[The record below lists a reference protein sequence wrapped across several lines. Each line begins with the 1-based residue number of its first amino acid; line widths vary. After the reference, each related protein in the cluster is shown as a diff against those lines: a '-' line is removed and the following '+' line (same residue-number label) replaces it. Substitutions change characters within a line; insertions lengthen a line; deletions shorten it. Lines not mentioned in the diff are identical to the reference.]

1 MGTIQVKP
9 WGEDQGDFVLINE
22 EDFDKDFHEL
32 YGDKK
37 PSAKEVKAAKLLADT
52 KAALTEKGIAF
63 EEDADQS
70 ALQALLDAAV

>member
-9 WGEDQGDFVLINE
+9 WGEGQGDFVLINE

-37 PSAKEVKAAKLLADT
+37 PTAKELRAAKLLAET
-52 KAALTEKGIAF
+52 KAALTDKGIAF
-63 EEDADQS
+63 DEDADQA